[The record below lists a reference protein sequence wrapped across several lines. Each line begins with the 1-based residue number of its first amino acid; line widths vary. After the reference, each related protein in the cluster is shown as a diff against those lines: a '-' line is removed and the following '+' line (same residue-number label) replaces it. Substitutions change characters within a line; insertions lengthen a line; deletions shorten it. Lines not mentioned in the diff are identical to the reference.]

1 MKIALL
7 ADTHFGARN
16 DSPAFSKYFFKFYDE
31 VFFPYLK
38 ENNITTLIHLGD
50 IVDRRKF
57 INFKTSHDFRKN
69 FMMRLWKEK
78 IDTHIIIGNHDTYYK
93 NTNQVNAVDELLTTY
108 DGINE
113 PHIYTN
119 PKAVEF
125 DGLRILMLPWICAD
139 NKDISLE
146 ALKQENAD
154 IVCGHLEI
162 QGFEMHNGMRSQTGL
177 SSKIFKRFE
186 TVYSGHFHHKSDDGH
201 IHYLGSPYE
210 FVWNDYKDQKGFHIL
225 DTETRELERIVN
237 PFTMFE
243 KIYYNDEK
251 EKYDNFDYE
260 PYKDKIIKVIVDKK
274 TDYYMFD
281 QFVDNFYKKIN
292 VTDIK
297 VIEDFSDLDAAT
309 VADDI
314 VEKSED
320 TVSLM
325 NNYVEQ
331 LQTPLDKQRL
341 KDFLRT
347 LYTEA
352 GDVEL

>member
-1 MKIALL
+1 
-7 ADTHFGARN
+7 
-16 DSPAFSKYFFKFYDE
+16 
-31 VFFPYLK
+31 
-38 ENNITTLIHLGD
+38 
-50 IVDRRKF
+50 
-57 INFKTSHDFRKN
+57 
-69 FMMRLWKEK
+69 
-78 IDTHIIIGNHDTYYK
+78 
-93 NTNQVNAVDELLTTY
+93 
-108 DGINE
+108 
-113 PHIYTN
+113 
-119 PKAVEF
+119 
-125 DGLRILMLPWICAD
+125 
-139 NKDISLE
+139 
-146 ALKQENAD
+146 
-154 IVCGHLEI
+154 
-162 QGFEMHNGMRSQTGL
+162 
-177 SSKIFKRFE
+177 
-186 TVYSGHFHHKSDDGH
+186 
-201 IHYLGSPYE
+201 
-210 FVWNDYKDQKGFHIL
+210 
-225 DTETRELERIVN
+225 
-237 PFTMFE
+237 MFE

-260 PYKDKIIKVIVDKK
+260 PYRDKIIKVIVDKK

>member
-1 MKIALL
+1 
-7 ADTHFGARN
+7 
-16 DSPAFSKYFFKFYDE
+16 
-31 VFFPYLK
+31 
-38 ENNITTLIHLGD
+38 
-50 IVDRRKF
+50 
-57 INFKTSHDFRKN
+57 
-69 FMMRLWKEK
+69 
-78 IDTHIIIGNHDTYYK
+78 
-93 NTNQVNAVDELLTTY
+93 
-108 DGINE
+108 
-113 PHIYTN
+113 
-119 PKAVEF
+119 
-125 DGLRILMLPWICAD
+125 MLPWICAD

-177 SSKIFKRFE
+177 SIKIFKRFE

-260 PYKDKIIKVIVDKK
+260 PYRDKIIKVIVDKK

>member
-1 MKIALL
+1 MHK
-7 ADTHFGARN
+7 
-16 DSPAFSKYFFKFYDE
+16 
-31 VFFPYLK
+31 VF
-38 ENNITTLIHLGD
+38 E
-50 IVDRRKF
+50 
-57 INFKTSHDFRKN
+57 HD
-69 FMMRLWKEK
+69 
-78 IDTHIIIGNHDTYYK
+78 
-93 NTNQVNAVDELLTTY
+93 
-108 DGINE
+108 
-113 PHIYTN
+113 P
-119 PKAVEF
+119 
-125 DGLRILMLPWICAD
+125 
-139 NKDISLE
+139 
-146 ALKQENAD
+146 
-154 IVCGHLEI
+154 
-162 QGFEMHNGMRSQTGL
+162 QT
-177 SSKIFKRFE
+177 
-186 TVYSGHFHHKSDDGH
+186 
-201 IHYLGSPYE
+201 PYE
-210 FVWNDYKDQKGFHIL
+210 FVWKDYKDQKGFHIL

-260 PYKDKIIKVIVDKK
+260 PYRDKIIKVIVDKK

-352 GDVEL
+352 GDVEQ